1 MKYFYINN
9 IKFKYSSVNKSIIDY
24 CENVGINIPHFC
36 YHKNLSIA
44 GNCRMCLV
52 ELKNSPKPL
61 ISCAMP
67 ISNNM
72 EIYTFS
78 PLVQKARENVMEFL
92 LLNHPLDCPICDQG
106 GECDLQDQSF
116 IFGSY
121 KTRFYNYKRVVT
133 NKNLGIVVKTVM
145 TRCIHCTRCVRFSDE
160 IAGSFEL
167 GMFGRGTNSEIGT
180 YVNKIFKSE
189 LAGNVIDIC
198 PVGALTSKPYP
209 FTSRS
214 WELKTLYSV
223 DYLDS
228 LGSSIQILTKDNT
241 IIKILPSFNN
251 YNFLNYWITDKTRF
265 SFSGMF
271 SPERIT
277 DTFLFYEKKLVKK
290 SWKSLFKD
298 IIYNIYFQNHLN
310 QHSYNS
316 FKITLSF
323 HEEISLDLLQ
333 LLLLFKKRFFF
344 FSLRTL
350 NYDKRNN
357 HLESSFLLNCFFSDS
372 DSKKKKTNLCFLFNI
387 NTRFENY
394 LINLKLKKL
403 YLKGNFKIITFG
415 SLTDLTYPVTYLG
428 SNSKIFKKFIEGTHP
443 YCQTF
448 KQAINPFLF
457 LNSNAL
463 KRNDSL
469 FLANSLNFIEKFNLT
484 SLNYINNSIT
494 ETTINYINSFKKF
507 SFTDY
512 KKSLGFYFINFQ
524 YKNSVLKSIIE
535 LKLITN
541 YQQVGT
547 KNKVLINQHNTYLTH
562 SLSVLKRSYN
572 SNVFMNLPNKVFFET
587 SELYLNNEGIL
598 KKKIKVLNS
607 LTNSKSNWM
616 LLRSLYSHLKLINFG
631 DQKLNE
637 IIQINMLKRKNM
649 LIYLTLIYLPST
661 ITYISKKTL
670 TLNKYFIKN
679 ISFVKKFNVN
689 KLKYVNSKLTLWI
702 EDFYIGGKDLYSK
715 FSLILIKCSKEFRKI
730 SSNFY
735 HVL

>member
-133 NKNLGIVVKTVM
+133 NKNLGIIVKTVM

-167 GMFGRGTNSEIGT
+167 GMFGRGNNSEIGT

-228 LGSSIQILTKDNT
+228 LGSSIQILTKDNN

-277 DTFLFYEKKLVKK
+277 DTFLFYEKNLVKK

-541 YQQVGT
+541 YQ
-547 KNKVLINQHNTYLTH
+547 
-562 SLSVLKRSYN
+562 
-572 SNVFMNLPNKVFFET
+572 
-587 SELYLNNEGIL
+587 
-598 KKKIKVLNS
+598 
-607 LTNSKSNWM
+607 
-616 LLRSLYSHLKLINFG
+616 
-631 DQKLNE
+631 
-637 IIQINMLKRKNM
+637 
-649 LIYLTLIYLPST
+649 
-661 ITYISKKTL
+661 
-670 TLNKYFIKN
+670 
-679 ISFVKKFNVN
+679 
-689 KLKYVNSKLTLWI
+689 
-702 EDFYIGGKDLYSK
+702 
-715 FSLILIKCSKEFRKI
+715 
-730 SSNFY
+730 
-735 HVL
+735 

>member
-133 NKNLGIVVKTVM
+133 NKNLGIIVKTVM

-167 GMFGRGTNSEIGT
+167 GMFGRGNNSEIGT

-214 WELKTLYSV
+214 WELKTLYSI

-241 IIKILPSFNN
+241 VIKILPSFND

-277 DTFLFYEKKLVKK
+277 ETFLFYEKNLVKK

-298 IIYNIYFQNHLN
+298 IIF
-310 QHSYNS
+310 
-316 FKITLSF
+316 F
-323 HEEISLDLLQ
+323 EV
-333 LLLLFKKRFFF
+333 FFF
-344 FSLRTL
+344 
-350 NYDKRNN
+350 
-357 HLESSFLLNCFFSDS
+357 
-372 DSKKKKTNLCFLFNI
+372 
-387 NTRFENY
+387 
-394 LINLKLKKL
+394 
-403 YLKGNFKIITFG
+403 
-415 SLTDLTYPVTYLG
+415 
-428 SNSKIFKKFIEGTHP
+428 
-443 YCQTF
+443 
-448 KQAINPFLF
+448 
-457 LNSNAL
+457 
-463 KRNDSL
+463 
-469 FLANSLNFIEKFNLT
+469 
-484 SLNYINNSIT
+484 
-494 ETTINYINSFKKF
+494 
-507 SFTDY
+507 
-512 KKSLGFYFINFQ
+512 
-524 YKNSVLKSIIE
+524 
-535 LKLITN
+535 
-541 YQQVGT
+541 
-547 KNKVLINQHNTYLTH
+547 
-562 SLSVLKRSYN
+562 
-572 SNVFMNLPNKVFFET
+572 
-587 SELYLNNEGIL
+587 
-598 KKKIKVLNS
+598 
-607 LTNSKSNWM
+607 
-616 LLRSLYSHLKLINFG
+616 
-631 DQKLNE
+631 
-637 IIQINMLKRKNM
+637 
-649 LIYLTLIYLPST
+649 
-661 ITYISKKTL
+661 
-670 TLNKYFIKN
+670 
-679 ISFVKKFNVN
+679 
-689 KLKYVNSKLTLWI
+689 
-702 EDFYIGGKDLYSK
+702 
-715 FSLILIKCSKEFRKI
+715 
-730 SSNFY
+730 
-735 HVL
+735 

>member
-160 IAGSFEL
+160 ITGSFEL

-547 KNKVLINQHNTYLTH
+547 NNKVLINQHNTYLTH

-670 TLNKYFIKN
+670 NLNKYFIKN
-679 ISFVKKFNVN
+679 ISFVKKFNGN

>member
-547 KNKVLINQHNTYLTH
+547 NNKVLINQHNTYLTH

-670 TLNKYFIKN
+670 NLNKYFIKN
-679 ISFVKKFNVN
+679 ISFVKKFNGN

>member
-116 IFGSY
+116 VFGSY

-160 IAGSFEL
+160 ITGSFEL

-547 KNKVLINQHNTYLTH
+547 NNKVLINQHNTYLTH

-670 TLNKYFIKN
+670 NLNKYFIKN
-679 ISFVKKFNVN
+679 ISFVKKFNGN